1 MGPAAQIEQRSTPGA
16 ALVGTGSMVTTAQP
30 SSGTKTT
37 FTATMDRKTPERK
50 AAPSDAAD
58 VRIPIESAVKTTV
71 MKIRPAKSPSM
82 PTVSAYVC
90 LASW

>member
-1 MGPAAQIEQRSTPGA
+1 
-16 ALVGTGSMVTTAQP
+16 
-30 SSGTKTT
+30 
-37 FTATMDRKTPERK
+37 MDRKTPERK